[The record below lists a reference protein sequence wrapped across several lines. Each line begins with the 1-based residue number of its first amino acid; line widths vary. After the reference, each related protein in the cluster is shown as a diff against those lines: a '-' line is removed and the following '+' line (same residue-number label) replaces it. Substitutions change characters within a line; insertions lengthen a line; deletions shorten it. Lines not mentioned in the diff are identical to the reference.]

1 MASTMS
7 INESVIEQLTA
18 MEAACAAIRKTLGM
32 AELSAPKSSGA
43 VKKGRKSKAESSGE
57 PSGEPKEKKPPSAWI
72 VFSSKR
78 VQPIVRA
85 AEEGLDKSA
94 KSGVGT
100 VNQFASSLW
109 GQKKEWSD
117 EEITAAW
124 AEFEPPAVSK
134 QAAAGKNKKSPA
146 SSVGE
151 GETEAPEADEK
162 PKTGKGSR
170 KPQSAETKAAAAL
183 KRAATKAAK
192 KAGPEAEAEEEEE
205 VAADEAPAPAPKPA
219 APKKAAFAPK
229 PKKVV
234 DLLLDPWV
242 HEEVEYLKNER
253 GDVVSAGGDWVGHW
267 NGTELNTDAPE
278 PADFETLTTRD

>member
-1 MASTMS
+1 MS

-32 AELSAPKSSGA
+32 AQLSAPQSSGE
-43 VKKGRKSKAESSGE
+43 VKKGRKSKAE

-85 AEEGLDKSA
+85 AEEGLDKNA

-100 VNQFASSLW
+100 VNQFAGSLW
-109 GQKKEWSD
+109 SQKKEWSD
-117 EEITAAW
+117 EEISAAW

-134 QAAAGKNKKSPA
+134 QAAAGKNKKSP
-146 SSVGE
+146 SPSVGE
-151 GETEAPEADEK
+151 GETEAPEADEEAEK

-192 KAGPEAEAEEEEE
+192 KGAAVPEAEAEEEE
-205 VAADEAPAPAPKPA
+205 VAADEAPKPAAAAPKPPA

-229 PKKVV
+229 PKKPV
-234 DLLLDPWV
+234 DLLLDPWM

-267 NGTELNTDAPE
+267 NGTELNTEAPE
-278 PADFETLTTRD
+278 PADFETLTTRE